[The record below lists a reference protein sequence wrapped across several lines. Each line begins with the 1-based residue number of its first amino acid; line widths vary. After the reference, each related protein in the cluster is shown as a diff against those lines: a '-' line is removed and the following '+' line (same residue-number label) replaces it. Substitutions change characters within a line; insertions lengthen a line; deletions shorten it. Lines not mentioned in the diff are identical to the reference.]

1 MNVISRAVLT
11 AVATAGVAL
20 PATAQQ
26 GTSTT
31 GALSGFPSFDAVD
44 ANLDGTI
51 ARDEFR
57 RALSEVEQPDQL
69 FAEADADGNGQI
81 SRQEWSDWQ
90 RQRMAGTGAPAE
102 ADVDTGREERP
113 NQIEVALTEEVL
125 QGKYIR
131 DADLIGLPGN
141 TLAFGILFS
150 DDRDIVGT
158 TELLAPGLIDQ
169 WLPPFVSL
177 SLGGKAYLGL
187 LDDPSD
193 DVFAL
198 APGAELRVDLPLDVP
213 MAAVGRIFYAP
224 DIATFGDSD
233 EVIEFDVRAEVR
245 FLPQTTGFV
254 GYRLLNFERE
264 EGGEDKI
271 VNGIHA
277 GIRFAF

>member
-26 GTSTT
+26 G
-31 GALSGFPSFDAVD
+31 ALSGFPSFDSVD

-51 ARDEFR
+51 AREEFR

-69 FAEADADGNGQI
+69 FAEADADGDGQI
-81 SRQEWSDWQ
+81 SRREWSDWQ
-90 RQRMAGTGAPAE
+90 RQRMAGAGAAAE
-102 ADVDTGREERP
+102 PEAETGREERP
-113 NQIEVALTEEVL
+113 NRIEVALTEEVL

-131 DADLIGLPGN
+131 DADLVGLPGN

-169 WLPPFVSL
+169 WLPPFISL

-198 APGAELRVDLPLDVP
+198 APGAEVRVDIPLDVP
-213 MAAVGRIFYAP
+213 MAGVGRIFYAP

-233 EVIEFDVRAEVR
+233 EVFEFDVRAEVR

-264 EGGEDKI
+264 DGGDDKI

>member
-1 MNVISRAVLT
+1 MNVIGRAVLA
-11 AVATAGVAL
+11 AVATAGVTL
-20 PATAQQ
+20 PAAAQQ
-26 GTSTT
+26 GTT
-31 GALSGFPSFDAVD
+31 GAISGFPSFDSVD
-44 ANLDGTI
+44 SNLDGTV

-57 RALSEVEQPDQL
+57 RALREVEQPDRL
-69 FAEADADGNGQI
+69 FADADANGDGQI
-81 SRQEWSDWQ
+81 SRQEWSTWQ
-90 RQRMAGTGAPAE
+90 QRRMAGTGAPAE
-102 ADVDTGREERP
+102 PEAATGREERP
-113 NQIEVALTEEVL
+113 NQIEVALTEEVI

-131 DADLIGLPGN
+131 DAGLVGLPGN
-141 TLAFGILFS
+141 TLSFGILFS

-193 DVFAL
+193 EVVAL

-233 EVIEFDVRAEVR
+233 EVIEFDIRGEVR

-264 EGGEDKI
+264 DGGEDKI